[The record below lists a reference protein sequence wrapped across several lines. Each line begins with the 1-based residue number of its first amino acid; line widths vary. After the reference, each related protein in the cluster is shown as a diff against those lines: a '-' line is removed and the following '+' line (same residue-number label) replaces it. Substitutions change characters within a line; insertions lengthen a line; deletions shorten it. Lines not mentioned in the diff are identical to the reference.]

1 VAHEVVRLMVRKD
14 IVVKDADILVLGIA
28 FKENCADVRNSKVVD
43 ILNTLKSY
51 GINLNIFDP
60 HAEPSDVK
68 HEYGWESFKELNT
81 SKKYDAIII
90 AVAHD
95 EFKTIDI
102 ESIGKSNK
110 VIYDVKGLLPKS
122 AVDGRL

>member
-1 VAHEVVRLMVRKD
+1 MVRKD
-14 IVVKDADILVLGIA
+14 IVVKDADILVFGIA

-68 HEYGWESFKELNT
+68 HEYGWESFKELDT